1 MKIVLCVWGLAA
13 QHKDIWD
20 FSWFLSVYF
29 NLFLLS
35 LQYNLVRATKKP
47 CRALGCEYAENES
60 ILPKCQQTASSWLW
74 TVLSRAKVLGIR
86 LICIAGEDSCCS
98 PVISRRD
105 RTVQALPAPTVPRR
119 SSSSG
124 GDWEGGAKLGVA
136 VFRLPC
142 SVMSGS
148 SCQRDTSTPQP
159 SSSPPNR
166 TCAGQ
171 KPSFF
176 CLELFPAWVDSVG
189 LGQCRSTEP

>member
-1 MKIVLCVWGLAA
+1 MQKMSQFYQNVSKQLHL
-13 QHKDIWD
+13 D
-20 FSWFLSVYF
+20 
-29 NLFLLS
+29 
-35 LQYNLVRATKKP
+35 
-47 CRALGCEYAENES
+47 CEQFCPGPKFWES
-60 ILPKCQQTASSWLW
+60 
-74 TVLSRAKVLGIR
+74 
-86 LICIAGEDSCCS
+86 GEDSCCS

-105 RTVQALPAPTVPRR
+105 CAVQALPAPTVPRR

-124 GDWEGGAKLGVA
+124 GMGTGKGGAKLGVA

-171 KPSFF
+171 NPSFF